1 VDRGR
6 RAAISVGIAADISTQ
21 LIYVSLSA
29 RVGRCDMLE
38 KKKTSA
44 KPAVKKAAPAKAAST
59 EKALPAKANK
69 TK

>member
-1 VDRGR
+1 
-6 RAAISVGIAADISTQ
+6 
-21 LIYVSLSA
+21 
-29 RVGRCDMLE
+29 MLE

>member
-1 VDRGR
+1 MDRGR
-6 RAAISVGIAADISTQ
+6 RAAVSVGIAADISTQ

-29 RVGRCDMLE
+29 RVGRCHMLE

-44 KPAVKKAAPAKAAST
+44 KPAAKKTAPAKAAST
-59 EKALPAKANK
+59 EKAAPAKAKK